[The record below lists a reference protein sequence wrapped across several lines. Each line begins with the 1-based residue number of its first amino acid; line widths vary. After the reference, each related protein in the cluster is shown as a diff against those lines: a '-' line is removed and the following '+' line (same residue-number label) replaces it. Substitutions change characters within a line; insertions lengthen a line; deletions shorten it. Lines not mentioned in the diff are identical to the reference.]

1 MPVKKSG
8 LGKGLDSLI
17 PNKNVKSAKPSV
29 KADEKKAA
37 PKEEILETGPIMV
50 KINKV
55 EPNREQPRKDFDEDA
70 LMELADSIKQ
80 FGVLQPIL
88 VQKKKDYYEIIA
100 GERRWR
106 AAKLAGLKEVPI
118 IVKKFTEQEI
128 VEISLIENIQ
138 RENLNPIEEAEGLKS
153 LIEDYNLTQE
163 QAAKRVGKSRAA
175 IANAL
180 RLLELPDE
188 VISLVGHKSLSA
200 GHARALL
207 GLNDKTLIP
216 DAAKTIVDHE
226 LSVRAAEELIKKL
239 NSKPE
244 PKKNDPV
251 ADSYYSSLEQKLTES
266 LGHKV
271 RISRSKRRRS
281 ISISYKNSDEL
292 EELIRLLGCSEALED
307 K

>member
-1 MPVKKSG
+1 MPKKQA
-8 LGKGLDSLI
+8 LGRGMDAIFIDNTPDSPERTDKLAVSDI
-17 PNKNVKSAKPSV
+17 
-29 KADEKKAA
+29 
-37 PKEEILETGPIMV
+37 
-50 KINKV
+50 
-55 EPNREQPRKDFDEDA
+55 EPRRDQPRKTFDPES
-70 LMELADSIKQ
+70 LSSLADSIAAN
-80 FGVLQPIL
+80 GLIQPIIVRPSESSAL
-88 VQKKKDYYEIIA
+88 YSIVA

-106 AAKLAGLKEVPI
+106 AARMAGLSEVPVVI
-118 IVKKFTEQEI
+118 IDADDRKAAEYALV
-128 VEISLIENIQ
+128 ENIQ
-138 RENLNPIEEAEGLKS
+138 REDLNPIEEAEGLKS

-216 DAAKTIVDHE
+216 AAAKTIVDHE

>member
-1 MPVKKSG
+1 MPKKQA
-8 LGKGLDSLI
+8 LGRGMDAIFIDNTPDSPERTDKLAVSDI
-17 PNKNVKSAKPSV
+17 
-29 KADEKKAA
+29 
-37 PKEEILETGPIMV
+37 
-50 KINKV
+50 
-55 EPNREQPRKDFDEDA
+55 EPRRDQPRKTFDPES
-70 LMELADSIKQ
+70 LSSLADSIAEN
-80 FGVLQPIL
+80 GLIQPIIVRPSESSAL
-88 VQKKKDYYEIIA
+88 YSIVA

-106 AAKLAGLKEVPI
+106 AARMAGLSEVPVVI
-118 IVKKFTEQEI
+118 IDADDRKAAEYALV
-128 VEISLIENIQ
+128 ENIQ
-138 RENLNPIEEAEGLKS
+138 REDLNPIEEAEGLKS

-180 RLLELPDE
+180 RLLELPAE

-251 ADSYYSSLEQKLTES
+251 ADSYYSSLEQKLTDS

>member
-1 MPVKKSG
+1 MPKKQA
-8 LGKGLDSLI
+8 LGRGMDAIFIDNTPDSPERTDKLAVSDI
-17 PNKNVKSAKPSV
+17 
-29 KADEKKAA
+29 
-37 PKEEILETGPIMV
+37 
-50 KINKV
+50 
-55 EPNREQPRKDFDEDA
+55 EPRRDQPRKTFDPES
-70 LMELADSIKQ
+70 LSSLADSIAAN
-80 FGVLQPIL
+80 GLIQPIIVRPSESSAL
-88 VQKKKDYYEIIA
+88 YSIVA

-106 AAKLAGLKEVPI
+106 AARMAGLSEVPVVI
-118 IVKKFTEQEI
+118 IDADDRKAAEYALV
-128 VEISLIENIQ
+128 ENIQ
-138 RENLNPIEEAEGLKS
+138 REDLNPIEEAEGLKS

-180 RLLELPDE
+180 RLLELPAE

-292 EELIRLLGCSEALED
+292 EELIRLLGCSEAIED

>member
-1 MPVKKSG
+1 MPKKQA
-8 LGKGLDSLI
+8 LGRGMDAIFIDNTPDSPERTDKLAVSDI
-17 PNKNVKSAKPSV
+17 
-29 KADEKKAA
+29 
-37 PKEEILETGPIMV
+37 
-50 KINKV
+50 
-55 EPNREQPRKDFDEDA
+55 EPRRDQPRKTFDPES
-70 LMELADSIKQ
+70 LSSLADSIAAN
-80 FGVLQPIL
+80 GLIQPIIVRPSENPAL
-88 VQKKKDYYEIIA
+88 YSIVA

-106 AAKLAGLKEVPI
+106 AARMAGLSEVPVVI
-118 IVKKFTEQEI
+118 IDADDRKAAEYALV
-128 VEISLIENIQ
+128 ENIQ
-138 RENLNPIEEAEGLKS
+138 REDLNPIEEAEGLKS
-153 LIEDYNLTQE
+153 LIDDYNLTQE

-188 VISLVGHKSLSA
+188 IITLVEHKTLSA

-216 DAAKTIVDHE
+216 DAAKTMADHE

-244 PKKNDPV
+244 QKKNDPV

>member
-1 MPVKKSG
+1 MPKKQA
-8 LGKGLDSLI
+8 LGRGMDAIFIDNTPDSPERTDKLAVSDI
-17 PNKNVKSAKPSV
+17 
-29 KADEKKAA
+29 
-37 PKEEILETGPIMV
+37 
-50 KINKV
+50 
-55 EPNREQPRKDFDEDA
+55 EPRRDQPRKTFDPES
-70 LMELADSIKQ
+70 LSSLADSIAAN
-80 FGVLQPIL
+80 GLIQPIIVRPSENPAL
-88 VQKKKDYYEIIA
+88 YSIVA

-106 AAKLAGLKEVPI
+106 AARMAGLSEVPVVI
-118 IVKKFTEQEI
+118 IDADDRKAAEYALV
-128 VEISLIENIQ
+128 ENIQ
-138 RENLNPIEEAEGLKS
+138 REDLTPIEEAEGLKS

>member
-1 MPVKKSG
+1 MPKKQA
-8 LGKGLDSLI
+8 LGRGMDAIFIDNTPDSPERTDKLAVSDI
-17 PNKNVKSAKPSV
+17 
-29 KADEKKAA
+29 
-37 PKEEILETGPIMV
+37 
-50 KINKV
+50 
-55 EPNREQPRKDFDEDA
+55 EPRRDQPRKTFDPES
-70 LMELADSIKQ
+70 LSSLADSIAAN
-80 FGVLQPIL
+80 GLIQPIIVRPSESSAL
-88 VQKKKDYYEIIA
+88 YSIVA

-106 AAKLAGLKEVPI
+106 AARMAGLSEVPVVI
-118 IVKKFTEQEI
+118 IDADDRKAAEYALV
-128 VEISLIENIQ
+128 ENIQ
-138 RENLNPIEEAEGLKS
+138 REDLNPIEEAEGLKS

-188 VISLVGHKSLSA
+188 VISLVGHKSLFA

-292 EELIRLLGCSEALED
+292 EELIRLLGCSEAIED

>member
-1 MPVKKSG
+1 MPKKQA
-8 LGKGLDSLI
+8 LGRGMDAIFIDNTPDSPERTDKLAVSDI
-17 PNKNVKSAKPSV
+17 
-29 KADEKKAA
+29 
-37 PKEEILETGPIMV
+37 
-50 KINKV
+50 
-55 EPNREQPRKDFDEDA
+55 EPRRDQPRKTFDPES
-70 LMELADSIKQ
+70 LSSLADSIAAN
-80 FGVLQPIL
+80 GLIQPIIVRPSESSAL
-88 VQKKKDYYEIIA
+88 YSIVA

-106 AAKLAGLKEVPI
+106 AARMAGLSEVPVVI
-118 IVKKFTEQEI
+118 IDADDRKAAEYALV
-128 VEISLIENIQ
+128 ENIQ
-138 RENLNPIEEAEGLKS
+138 REDLNPIEEAEGLKS

-244 PKKNDPV
+244 QKKNDPV

>member
-1 MPVKKSG
+1 M
-8 LGKGLDSLI
+8 
-17 PNKNVKSAKPSV
+17 
-29 KADEKKAA
+29 
-37 PKEEILETGPIMV
+37 
-50 KINKV
+50 
-55 EPNREQPRKDFDEDA
+55 
-70 LMELADSIKQ
+70 
-80 FGVLQPIL
+80 
-88 VQKKKDYYEIIA
+88 
-100 GERRWR
+100 
-106 AAKLAGLKEVPI
+106 
-118 IVKKFTEQEI
+118 
-128 VEISLIENIQ
+128 
-138 RENLNPIEEAEGLKS
+138 
-153 LIEDYNLTQE
+153 
-163 QAAKRVGKSRAA
+163 GKSRAA

>member
-1 MPVKKSG
+1 MPKKQA
-8 LGKGLDSLI
+8 LGRGMDAIFIDNTPDSPERTDKLAVSDI
-17 PNKNVKSAKPSV
+17 
-29 KADEKKAA
+29 
-37 PKEEILETGPIMV
+37 
-50 KINKV
+50 
-55 EPNREQPRKDFDEDA
+55 EPRRDQPRKTFDPES
-70 LMELADSIKQ
+70 LSSLADSIAAN
-80 FGVLQPIL
+80 GLIQPIIVRPSESSAL
-88 VQKKKDYYEIIA
+88 YSIVA

-106 AAKLAGLKEVPI
+106 AARMAGLSEVPVVI
-118 IVKKFTEQEI
+118 IDADDRKAAEYALV
-128 VEISLIENIQ
+128 ENIQ
-138 RENLNPIEEAEGLKS
+138 REDLNPIEEAEGLKS

-216 DAAKTIVDHE
+216 DAAKTIVDHD

-244 PKKNDPV
+244 LKKNDPV

>member
-1 MPVKKSG
+1 MPKKQA
-8 LGKGLDSLI
+8 LGRGMDAIFIDNTPDSPERTDKLAVSDI
-17 PNKNVKSAKPSV
+17 
-29 KADEKKAA
+29 
-37 PKEEILETGPIMV
+37 
-50 KINKV
+50 
-55 EPNREQPRKDFDEDA
+55 EPRRDQPRKTFDPES
-70 LMELADSIKQ
+70 LSSLADSIAAN
-80 FGVLQPIL
+80 GLIQPIIVRPSESSAL
-88 VQKKKDYYEIIA
+88 YSIVA

-106 AAKLAGLKEVPI
+106 AARMAGLSEVPVVI
-118 IVKKFTEQEI
+118 IDADDRKAAEYALV
-128 VEISLIENIQ
+128 ENIQ
-138 RENLNPIEEAEGLKS
+138 REDLNPIEEAEGLKS

-188 VISLVGHKSLSA
+188 VITLVEHKSLSA

-271 RISRSKRRRS
+271 RFSRSKRRRS

>member
-1 MPVKKSG
+1 MPKKQA
-8 LGKGLDSLI
+8 LGRGMDAIFIDNTPDSPERTDKLAVSDI
-17 PNKNVKSAKPSV
+17 
-29 KADEKKAA
+29 
-37 PKEEILETGPIMV
+37 
-50 KINKV
+50 
-55 EPNREQPRKDFDEDA
+55 EPRRDQPRKTFDPES
-70 LMELADSIKQ
+70 LSSLADSIAAN
-80 FGVLQPIL
+80 GLIQPIIVRPSESSAL
-88 VQKKKDYYEIIA
+88 YSIVA

-106 AAKLAGLKEVPI
+106 AARMAGLSEVPVVI
-118 IVKKFTEQEI
+118 IDADDRKAAEYALV
-128 VEISLIENIQ
+128 ENIQ
-138 RENLNPIEEAEGLKS
+138 REDLNPIEEAEGLKS

-244 PKKNDPV
+244 PKKNNPV

>member
-1 MPVKKSG
+1 MPKKQA
-8 LGKGLDSLI
+8 LGRGMDAIFIDNTPDSPERTDKLAVSDI
-17 PNKNVKSAKPSV
+17 
-29 KADEKKAA
+29 
-37 PKEEILETGPIMV
+37 
-50 KINKV
+50 
-55 EPNREQPRKDFDEDA
+55 EPRRDQPRKTFDPES
-70 LMELADSIKQ
+70 LSSLADSIAAN
-80 FGVLQPIL
+80 GLIQPIIVRPSESSEL
-88 VQKKKDYYEIIA
+88 YSIVA

-106 AAKLAGLKEVPI
+106 AARMAGLSEVPVVI
-118 IVKKFTEQEI
+118 IDADDRKAAEYALV
-128 VEISLIENIQ
+128 ENIQ
-138 RENLNPIEEAEGLKS
+138 REDLNPIEEAEGLKS

-188 VISLVGHKSLSA
+188 VISLVGHKLLSA

>member
-1 MPVKKSG
+1 MPKKQA
-8 LGKGLDSLI
+8 LGRGMDAIFIDNTPDSPERTDKLAVSDI
-17 PNKNVKSAKPSV
+17 
-29 KADEKKAA
+29 
-37 PKEEILETGPIMV
+37 
-50 KINKV
+50 
-55 EPNREQPRKDFDEDA
+55 EPRRDQPRKTFDPES
-70 LMELADSIKQ
+70 LSSLADSIAAN
-80 FGVLQPIL
+80 GLIQPIIVRPSESSAL
-88 VQKKKDYYEIIA
+88 YSIVA

-106 AAKLAGLKEVPI
+106 AARMAGLSEVPVVI
-118 IVKKFTEQEI
+118 IDADDRKAAEYALV
-128 VEISLIENIQ
+128 ENIQ
-138 RENLNPIEEAEGLKS
+138 REDLNPIEEAEGLKS

-292 EELIRLLGCSEALED
+292 EELNRLLGCSEALED

>member
-1 MPVKKSG
+1 MPKKQA
-8 LGKGLDSLI
+8 LGRGMDAIFIDNTPDSPERTDKLAVSDI
-17 PNKNVKSAKPSV
+17 
-29 KADEKKAA
+29 
-37 PKEEILETGPIMV
+37 
-50 KINKV
+50 
-55 EPNREQPRKDFDEDA
+55 EPRRDQPRKTFDPES
-70 LMELADSIKQ
+70 LSSLADSIAAN
-80 FGVLQPIL
+80 GLIQPIIVRQSESSAL
-88 VQKKKDYYEIIA
+88 YSIVA

-106 AAKLAGLKEVPI
+106 AARMAGLSEVPVVI
-118 IVKKFTEQEI
+118 IDADDRKAAEYALV
-128 VEISLIENIQ
+128 ENIQ
-138 RENLNPIEEAEGLKS
+138 REDLNPIEEAEGLKS

-188 VISLVGHKSLSA
+188 VISLVGHKLLSA

>member
-1 MPVKKSG
+1 MPKKQA
-8 LGKGLDSLI
+8 LGRGMDAIFIDNTPDSPERTDKLAVSDI
-17 PNKNVKSAKPSV
+17 
-29 KADEKKAA
+29 
-37 PKEEILETGPIMV
+37 
-50 KINKV
+50 
-55 EPNREQPRKDFDEDA
+55 EPRRDQPRKTFDPES
-70 LMELADSIKQ
+70 LSSLADSIAAN
-80 FGVLQPIL
+80 GLIQPIIVRPSENPAL
-88 VQKKKDYYEIIA
+88 YSIVA

-106 AAKLAGLKEVPI
+106 AARMAGLSEVPVVI
-118 IVKKFTEQEI
+118 IDADDRKAAEYALV
-128 VEISLIENIQ
+128 ENIQ
-138 RENLNPIEEAEGLKS
+138 REDLNPIEEAEGLKS

-216 DAAKTIVDHE
+216 DAAKTIVGHE

-271 RISRSKRRRS
+271 WISRSKRRRS

>member
-1 MPVKKSG
+1 MPKKQA
-8 LGKGLDSLI
+8 LGRGMDAIFIDNTPDSPERTDKLAVSDI
-17 PNKNVKSAKPSV
+17 
-29 KADEKKAA
+29 
-37 PKEEILETGPIMV
+37 
-50 KINKV
+50 
-55 EPNREQPRKDFDEDA
+55 EPRRDQPRKTFDPES
-70 LMELADSIKQ
+70 LSSLADSIAAN
-80 FGVLQPIL
+80 GLIQPIIVRPSESSAL
-88 VQKKKDYYEIIA
+88 YSIVA

-106 AAKLAGLKEVPI
+106 AARMAGLSEVPVVI
-118 IVKKFTEQEI
+118 IDADDRKAAEYALV
-128 VEISLIENIQ
+128 ENIQ
-138 RENLNPIEEAEGLKS
+138 REDLNPIEEAEGLKS

-226 LSVRAAEELIKKL
+226 LSVRAAEERIKKR

>member
-1 MPVKKSG
+1 MPKKQA
-8 LGKGLDSLI
+8 LGRGMDAIFIDNTPDSPERTDKLAVSDI
-17 PNKNVKSAKPSV
+17 
-29 KADEKKAA
+29 
-37 PKEEILETGPIMV
+37 
-50 KINKV
+50 
-55 EPNREQPRKDFDEDA
+55 EPRRDQPRKTFDPES
-70 LMELADSIKQ
+70 LSSLADSIAAN
-80 FGVLQPIL
+80 GLIQPIIVRPSESSAL
-88 VQKKKDYYEIIA
+88 YSIVA

-106 AAKLAGLKEVPI
+106 AARMAGLSEVPVVI
-118 IVKKFTEQEI
+118 IDADDRKAAEYALV
-128 VEISLIENIQ
+128 ENIQ
-138 RENLNPIEEAEGLKS
+138 REDLNPIEEAEGLKS

-244 PKKNDPV
+244 PKKKDPV

>member
-1 MPVKKSG
+1 MPKKQA
-8 LGKGLDSLI
+8 LGRGMDAIFIDNTPDSPERTDKLAVSDI
-17 PNKNVKSAKPSV
+17 
-29 KADEKKAA
+29 
-37 PKEEILETGPIMV
+37 
-50 KINKV
+50 
-55 EPNREQPRKDFDEDA
+55 EPRRDQPRKTFDPES
-70 LMELADSIKQ
+70 LSSLADSIAAN
-80 FGVLQPIL
+80 GLIQPIIVRPSESTAL
-88 VQKKKDYYEIIA
+88 YSIVA

-106 AAKLAGLKEVPI
+106 AARMAGLSEVPVVI
-118 IVKKFTEQEI
+118 IDADDRKAAEYALV
-128 VEISLIENIQ
+128 ENIQ
-138 RENLNPIEEAEGLKS
+138 REDLNPIEEAEGLKS

-216 DAAKTIVDHE
+216 DTAKTIVDHE

>member
-1 MPVKKSG
+1 MPKKQA
-8 LGKGLDSLI
+8 LGRGMDAIFIDNTPDSPERTDKLAVSDI
-17 PNKNVKSAKPSV
+17 
-29 KADEKKAA
+29 
-37 PKEEILETGPIMV
+37 
-50 KINKV
+50 
-55 EPNREQPRKDFDEDA
+55 EPRRDQPRKTFDPES
-70 LMELADSIKQ
+70 LSSLADSIAAN
-80 FGVLQPIL
+80 GLIQPIIVRPSESSAL
-88 VQKKKDYYEIIA
+88 YSIVA

-106 AAKLAGLKEVPI
+106 AARMAGLSEVPVVI
-118 IVKKFTEQEI
+118 IDADDRKAAEYALV
-128 VEISLIENIQ
+128 ENIQ
-138 RENLNPIEEAEGLKS
+138 REDLNPIEEAEGLKS

-188 VISLVGHKSLSA
+188 VITLVEHKSLSA

>member
-1 MPVKKSG
+1 MPKKQA
-8 LGKGLDSLI
+8 LGRGMDAIFIDNTPDSPERTDKLAVSDI
-17 PNKNVKSAKPSV
+17 
-29 KADEKKAA
+29 
-37 PKEEILETGPIMV
+37 
-50 KINKV
+50 
-55 EPNREQPRKDFDEDA
+55 EPRRDQPRKTFDPES
-70 LMELADSIKQ
+70 LSSLADSIAAN
-80 FGVLQPIL
+80 GLIQPIIVRPSESSAL
-88 VQKKKDYYEIIA
+88 YSIVA

-106 AAKLAGLKEVPI
+106 AARMAGLSEVPVVI
-118 IVKKFTEQEI
+118 IDADDRKAAEYALV
-128 VEISLIENIQ
+128 ENIQ
-138 RENLNPIEEAEGLKS
+138 REDLNPIEEAEGLKS

-271 RISRSKRRRS
+271 RIPRSKRRRS

>member
-1 MPVKKSG
+1 MPKKQA
-8 LGKGLDSLI
+8 LGRGMDAIFIDNTPDSPERTDKLAVSDI
-17 PNKNVKSAKPSV
+17 
-29 KADEKKAA
+29 
-37 PKEEILETGPIMV
+37 
-50 KINKV
+50 
-55 EPNREQPRKDFDEDA
+55 EPRRDQPRKTFDPES
-70 LMELADSIKQ
+70 LSSLADSIAAN
-80 FGVLQPIL
+80 GLIQPIIVRPSGSSAL
-88 VQKKKDYYEIIA
+88 YSIVA

-106 AAKLAGLKEVPI
+106 AARMAGLSEVPVVI
-118 IVKKFTEQEI
+118 IDADDRKAAEYALV
-128 VEISLIENIQ
+128 ENIQ
-138 RENLNPIEEAEGLKS
+138 REDLNPIEEAEGLKS

>member
-1 MPVKKSG
+1 MPKKQA
-8 LGKGLDSLI
+8 LGRGMDAIFIDNTPDSPERTDKLAVSDI
-17 PNKNVKSAKPSV
+17 
-29 KADEKKAA
+29 
-37 PKEEILETGPIMV
+37 
-50 KINKV
+50 
-55 EPNREQPRKDFDEDA
+55 EPRRDQPRKTFDPES
-70 LMELADSIKQ
+70 LSSLADSIAAN
-80 FGVLQPIL
+80 GLIQPIIVRPSESSAL
-88 VQKKKDYYEIIA
+88 YSIVA

-106 AAKLAGLKEVPI
+106 AARMAGLSEVPVVI
-118 IVKKFTEQEI
+118 IDADDRKAAEYALV
-128 VEISLIENIQ
+128 ENIQ
-138 RENLNPIEEAEGLKS
+138 REDLNPIEEAEGLKS

-207 GLNDKTLIP
+207 GLNNKTLIP
-216 DAAKTIVDHE
+216 DAAKTIVEHE

>member
-1 MPVKKSG
+1 MDAIFIDNTP
-8 LGKGLDSLI
+8 DSPERTDKLAVSDI
-17 PNKNVKSAKPSV
+17 
-29 KADEKKAA
+29 
-37 PKEEILETGPIMV
+37 
-50 KINKV
+50 
-55 EPNREQPRKDFDEDA
+55 EPRRDQPRKTFDPES
-70 LMELADSIKQ
+70 LSSLADSIAAN
-80 FGVLQPIL
+80 GLIQPIIVRPSESSAL
-88 VQKKKDYYEIIA
+88 YSIVA

-106 AAKLAGLKEVPI
+106 AARMAGLSEVPVVI
-118 IVKKFTEQEI
+118 IDADDRKAAEYALV
-128 VEISLIENIQ
+128 ENIQ
-138 RENLNPIEEAEGLKS
+138 REDLNPIEEAEGLKS

-226 LSVRAAEELIKKL
+226 LSVRATEELIKKL

-281 ISISYKNSDEL
+281 ISISYKNTDEL
-292 EELIRLLGCSEALED
+292 EELIRLLGFSEALED

>member
-1 MPVKKSG
+1 MPKKQA
-8 LGKGLDSLI
+8 LGRGMDAIFIDNTPDSPERTDKLAVSDI
-17 PNKNVKSAKPSV
+17 
-29 KADEKKAA
+29 
-37 PKEEILETGPIMV
+37 
-50 KINKV
+50 
-55 EPNREQPRKDFDEDA
+55 EPRRDQPRKTFDPES
-70 LMELADSIKQ
+70 LSSLADSIAAN
-80 FGVLQPIL
+80 GLIQPIIVRPSESSAL
-88 VQKKKDYYEIIA
+88 YSIVA

-106 AAKLAGLKEVPI
+106 AARMAGLSEVPVVI
-118 IVKKFTEQEI
+118 IDADDRKAAEYALV
-128 VEISLIENIQ
+128 ENIQ
-138 RENLNPIEEAEGLKS
+138 REDLNPIEEAEGLKS

-251 ADSYYSSLEQKLTES
+251 ADSYYLSLEQKLTES

>member
-1 MPVKKSG
+1 MPKKQA
-8 LGKGLDSLI
+8 LGRGMDAIFIDNTPDSPERTDKLAVSDI
-17 PNKNVKSAKPSV
+17 
-29 KADEKKAA
+29 
-37 PKEEILETGPIMV
+37 
-50 KINKV
+50 
-55 EPNREQPRKDFDEDA
+55 EPRRDQPRKTFDPES
-70 LMELADSIKQ
+70 LSSLADSIAAN
-80 FGVLQPIL
+80 GLIQPIIVRPSESSAL
-88 VQKKKDYYEIIA
+88 YSIVA

-106 AAKLAGLKEVPI
+106 AARMAGLSEVPVVI
-118 IVKKFTEQEI
+118 IDADDRKAAEYALV
-128 VEISLIENIQ
+128 ENIQ
-138 RENLNPIEEAEGLKS
+138 REDLNPIEEAEGLKS

-292 EELIRLLGCSEALED
+292 EELIRLLGCSEAIED

>member
-1 MPVKKSG
+1 MPKKQA
-8 LGKGLDSLI
+8 LGRGMDAIFIDNTPDSPERTDKLAVSDI
-17 PNKNVKSAKPSV
+17 
-29 KADEKKAA
+29 
-37 PKEEILETGPIMV
+37 
-50 KINKV
+50 
-55 EPNREQPRKDFDEDA
+55 EPRRDQPRKTFDPES
-70 LMELADSIKQ
+70 LSSLADSIAAN
-80 FGVLQPIL
+80 GLIQPIIVRPSESSAL
-88 VQKKKDYYEIIA
+88 YSIVA

-106 AAKLAGLKEVPI
+106 AARMAGLSEVPVVI
-118 IVKKFTEQEI
+118 IDADDRKAAEYALV
-128 VEISLIENIQ
+128 ENIQ
-138 RENLNPIEEAEGLKS
+138 REDLNPIEEAEGLKS

-216 DAAKTIVDHE
+216 DAAKNIVDHE

-271 RISRSKRRRS
+271 RTSRSKRRRS

>member
-1 MPVKKSG
+1 MPKKQA
-8 LGKGLDSLI
+8 LGRGMDAIFIDNTPDSPERTDKLAVSDI
-17 PNKNVKSAKPSV
+17 
-29 KADEKKAA
+29 
-37 PKEEILETGPIMV
+37 
-50 KINKV
+50 
-55 EPNREQPRKDFDEDA
+55 EPRRDQPRKTFDPES
-70 LMELADSIKQ
+70 LSSLADSIAAN
-80 FGVLQPIL
+80 GLIQPIIVRPSESSAL
-88 VQKKKDYYEIIA
+88 YSIVA

-106 AAKLAGLKEVPI
+106 AARMAGLSEVPVVI
-118 IVKKFTEQEI
+118 IDADDRKAAEYALV
-128 VEISLIENIQ
+128 ENIQ
-138 RENLNPIEEAEGLKS
+138 REDLNPIEEAEGLKS

-216 DAAKTIVDHE
+216 DAAKTIVNHE